1 MLSLFEKKCETF
13 TYRLFSLQKRFVHF
27 FASGFLDHI
36 TSDDFKG
43 FAVIQRI
50 MENVQSH
57 PKLSAHMAAGNV

>member
-1 MLSLFEKKCETF
+1 MLSLFEKTVRNS
-13 TYRLFSLQKRFVHF
+13 TYRILSLQNRFVHF

-57 PKLSAHMAAGNV
+57 PNLSAHMAAGNV